1 MTSSSSPFSS
11 CCRSAVALLSLCC
24 GCSLT
29 RSRPVWLSTR
39 QTLFAEAERR
49 ALSRLGSTVYELLIN
64 YVQLAT
70 IISAHPAAGF
80 WTNHWAFS
88 WMRWLS
94 VDFFSAFSLPG
105 SHPALTIQVQL
116 AVMVRFRRS

>member
-1 MTSSSSPFSS
+1 
-11 CCRSAVALLSLCC
+11 
-24 GCSLT
+24 
-29 RSRPVWLSTR
+29 
-39 QTLFAEAERR
+39 
-49 ALSRLGSTVYELLIN
+49 
-64 YVQLAT
+64 VQLAT